1 MDRIRTLIVDDEP
14 LAREGIRV
22 LLTQHAEFEIVGE
35 CGNGLTAVQAVRE
48 RKPDLL
54 FLDVQMPQ
62 MNGFEVLERI
72 AAERS
77 PVVIFVTAYDQ
88 YALRAFEHHALD
100 YLLKPFDDERF
111 EQTLERAATQIRQRE
126 AHRLGRRMLALVED
140 WREGQPNRTRAP
152 TEDSSYLTRLSVK
165 SAGRVFF
172 FKVSE
177 IDWIEAADYYIKL
190 HVGGKTH
197 LLRESM
203 TRLERRLDPQRFVR
217 IHRSTMVNLERVREL
232 RCPTQGEYRVCLTDG
247 TELRLSRS
255 RKERLK
261 VLLDRPL

>member
-1 MDRIRTLIVDDEP
+1 MERIRTLIVDDEP

-22 LLTQHAEFEIVGE
+22 LLARHAAFEIVGE
-35 CGNGLTAVQAVRE
+35 CGNGVTAVQAVRE

-72 AAERS
+72 AAEGA

-140 WREGQPNRTRAP
+140 WRNGPPRPDAVAS
-152 TEDSSYLTRLSVK
+152 EDSSYLTRFSVK

-190 HVGGKTH
+190 HVGGATH
-197 LLRESM
+197 LLRESL

-217 IHRSTMVNLERVREL
+217 IHRSTIVNLERIREL
-232 RCPTQGEYRVCLTDG
+232 RCVAQGEYRVCLTDG

-255 RKERLK
+255 RKQRLK
-261 VLLDRPL
+261 VRLNRT